1 MEKTNTCPISDEPAE
16 ALPKTGGYHE
26 FDCPSCGRFRIS
38 DTAWNR
44 FKQCLVARER
54 LFSAKP
60 SVMSRVV
67 RVCRLLGTSTNTS
80 LPSSE

>member
-16 ALPKTGGYHE
+16 ALPQTGGYHE

-38 DTAWNR
+38 DIWNR

-54 LFSAKP
+54 LF
-60 SVMSRVV
+60 
-67 RVCRLLGTSTNTS
+67 
-80 LPSSE
+80 